1 MKKQI
6 KEFIK
11 NDIYFME
18 VLSDKI
24 IINDNYNGI
33 LVFDKNLELI
43 KKLEIFED
51 ITIYYSFVNNIGGE
65 ILLFCPNNECIVY
78 INIETYEYEVIYLKN
93 GLENLIF
100 SNLYEW
106 NDNGLILSTYNGEFY
121 SVCIDEKLIQ
131 KIDYKEV
138 ERLYPKLN
146 RFYRE
151 STNQKII
158 KVLPDEYTAIVEA
171 EKNNINAINYE
182 KETKQTLNN
191 VSFNFIDIEFREGIF
206 ILFDENRIEVIEV
219 HGKEVLNLEDDYIF
233 LKAKFVNKMDG
244 IYLLILSSSN
254 SNSDCSR
261 IDIIQISTL

>member
-1 MKKQI
+1 MKRQI
-6 KEFIK
+6 KEFTQ

-65 ILLFCPNNECIVY
+65 ILLFCPDNECIVY

-106 NDNGLILSTYNGEFY
+106 LYSNKTGKKSKDFECRSKDITYN
-121 SVCIDEKLIQ
+121 
-131 KIDYKEV
+131 
-138 ERLYPKLN
+138 
-146 RFYRE
+146 
-151 STNQKII
+151 
-158 KVLPDEYTAIVEA
+158 
-171 EKNNINAINYE
+171 
-182 KETKQTLNN
+182 
-191 VSFNFIDIEFREGIF
+191 
-206 ILFDENRIEVIEV
+206 
-219 HGKEVLNLEDDYIF
+219 
-233 LKAKFVNKMDG
+233 
-244 IYLLILSSSN
+244 
-254 SNSDCSR
+254 
-261 IDIIQISTL
+261 

>member
-121 SVCIDEKLIQ
+121 SVCIDE
-131 KIDYKEV
+131 
-138 ERLYPKLN
+138 N
-146 RFYRE
+146 
-151 STNQKII
+151 
-158 KVLPDEYTAIVEA
+158 
-171 EKNNINAINYE
+171 
-182 KETKQTLNN
+182 
-191 VSFNFIDIEFREGIF
+191 
-206 ILFDENRIEVIEV
+206 
-219 HGKEVLNLEDDYIF
+219 
-233 LKAKFVNKMDG
+233 
-244 IYLLILSSSN
+244 
-254 SNSDCSR
+254 
-261 IDIIQISTL
+261 